1 MAYRNGNYSAFYV
14 AEPFNEGNL
23 GANATKDFVYYNLL
37 RAWKGDDSSF
47 PFVDAHEKNYN
58 VRTVIDIKFSTSSM
72 SRGTRRFPHGAYS
85 GPVDRGASLPGP
97 HRAENEPPTQGDN
110 QLVST
115 SVLRDGSDWE
125 KTLKPRIRE
134 RLRNSKNLILFLSSI
149 TKNSRAL
156 REEVDYGINAMELPV
171 IVVYPD
177 FSEKSDIIGCESKTV
192 RKQIK
197 DLWGKVPK
205 FRDSM
210 ADVPTMHVPNRK
222 SLIKEALQDDD
233 FKVQTK
239 RKAGVFFYLC

>member
-58 VRTVIDIKFSTSSM
+58 V
-72 SRGTRRFPHGAYS
+72 
-85 GPVDRGASLPGP
+85 
-97 HRAENEPPTQGDN
+97 
-110 QLVST
+110 
-115 SVLRDGSDWE
+115 RDGSDWE